1 MKKILLFLFLFN
13 VYVIAAVDNKNILL
27 KNKVIKL
34 YKEKHYK
41 QAFDLL
47 KNSHK
52 ENAFVLNNLAMMYY
66 KGIGASSNQ
75 NKAVKILEKAIKK
88 YPNNS
93 NLYFNLAVMY
103 YYGYIKK
110 INDKYKIYINRKKSK
125 NLLLKAIKLGN
136 KKAKVFYYYFYIKKY
151 EKK

>member
-1 MKKILLFLFLFN
+1 MKQILLVFLFLFN
-13 VYVIAAVDNKNILL
+13 NVYAANNSNLLL
-27 KNKVIKL
+27 KDKIIKL

-41 QAFDLL
+41 QVFHLL

-52 ENAFVLNNLAMMYY
+52 ENAFILNNLAMMYY
-66 KGIGASSNQ
+66 KGLGVSPNQ
-75 NKAVKILEKAIKK
+75 SKAVIILEKAIKK

-103 YYGYIKK
+103 YFGYIKNLNGEK
-110 INDKYKIYINRKKSK
+110 KIYIDRTKAK

-136 KKAKVFYYYFYIKKY
+136 KKSETFYHYFYIKKY
-151 EKK
+151 EQK